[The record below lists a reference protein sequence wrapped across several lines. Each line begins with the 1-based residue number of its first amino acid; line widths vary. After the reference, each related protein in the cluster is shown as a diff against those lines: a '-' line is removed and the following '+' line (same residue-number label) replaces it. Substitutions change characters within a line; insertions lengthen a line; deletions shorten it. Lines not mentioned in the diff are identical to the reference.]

1 MRQINPMSKMTM
13 WIKQNQSLKRA
24 SFHSVFKNHGMVLG
38 KEAKILNRKVKFVV
52 LPKVKQGRF

>member
-1 MRQINPMSKMTM
+1 MSKTTM
-13 WIKQNQSLKRA
+13 WIKQNQRLKRA

-38 KEAKILNRKVKFVV
+38 KEAKILNRKVQFVI